1 MSKFGVQK
9 QLAVA
14 MTYFILNMAA
24 VLLGEMLMGHA
35 LPLEL
40 TNVDPH
46 YISGSNSKIIAPSGR
61 ANIVD
66 AILHI
71 RDPTERH
78 RFSEPSSCACLTS
91 GPEVVDGPQCAW
103 SQHAG
108 RRASVVSFLV
118 SNGGSQVQVRY
129 EQILPQTSSEESAVG
144 ESGGK

>member
-71 RDPTERH
+71 RDPTERPIF
-78 RFSEPSSCACLTS
+78 RTFLLCMPLPLDLRLLMGLSVLGASML
-91 GPEVVDGPQCAW
+91 
-103 SQHAG
+103 AG
-108 RRASVVSFLV
+108 VPVW
-118 SNGGSQVQVRY
+118 
-129 EQILPQTSSEESAVG
+129 
-144 ESGGK
+144 